1 MKIDIRSE
9 LEFRTSRSS
18 GSGGQNVNKVETAVE
33 AIFHVP
39 HSRLLNED
47 QKQIILQKLSKR
59 INREGYLSCR
69 SQTFRSQLQNKELAE
84 EKLNQLVNQA
94 LEKKKARISTR
105 PTKASKE
112 NRIREKKRTSDIKSM
127 RRKRISH
134 DT

>member
-33 AIFHVP
+33 GLFHVQ
-39 HSRLLNED
+39 HSLLLNQE
-47 QKQIILQKLSKR
+47 QKILVMEKLSNR
-59 INREGYLSCR
+59 INREGYLTCR
-69 SQTFRSQLQNKELAE
+69 SQATRSQRMNRNQVE

-94 LEKKKARISTR
+94 LEKKKPRISTR

-112 NRIREKKRTSDIKSM
+112 NRIREKKRNAAIKSL
-127 RRKRISH
+127 RSKKGSY